1 MPEEQKRLYARPV
14 PDKFWE
20 TKTLQEMSHEE
31 WESLCDGCGKCC
43 LIKFEHDDYIETTNM
58 VCSLFNIKKGLCGD
72 YKNRSKKVPEC
83 VTLSA
88 GNISELD
95 WMPDTCAYRLL
106 SRGEK
111 LKWWHPLVSGSRD
124 TVHQS
129 NNSVKGKVRYEPS
142 QPFLEE

>member
-1 MPEEQKRLYARPV
+1 
-14 PDKFWE
+14 
-20 TKTLQEMSHEE
+20 
-31 WESLCDGCGKCC
+31 
-43 LIKFEHDDYIETTNM
+43 M
-58 VCSLFNIKKGLCGD
+58 VYYIKKGLCGD

-95 WMPDTCAYRLL
+95 WMPNTCAYRLL

-129 NNSVKGKVRYEPS
+129 NNSVKGKVRYEPFKTS
-142 QPFLEE
+142 DP